1 MQAVSYIK
9 KYKENI
15 LVNRFIKVFSIDSLV
30 NASGVLLLP
39 VYLKLMTQAEFGL
52 FNYLLTIITT
62 GSLILNYGLSV
73 AQSKLYHAYKD
84 DEERGAFLFTLNML
98 QIFLLSGIF
107 FVLYILKLD
116 YRLISLLFRNEIDYE
131 SYRPAVSIAI
141 IVSVYSLIL
150 FNYFL
155 TSEKIGLVQKY
166 GFLKLI
172 LVHGTVITL
181 LYTMKDDSVMV
192 RLKYSFLAE
201 GFVILVFSYPYLKS
215 MFLRFSL
222 SQAVRSVKLGFPMML
237 AAIMGIII
245 NSGDKFFLERY
256 GNFIDLSI
264 YYLAFSVSAVIPII
278 FMTVQNVWLPLFFK
292 ENDFSMNIIKTRK
305 LVFYL
310 ACFLTG
316 ISLITLFVVEL
327 MLRFG
332 IISSEYRSVM
342 RVLPIVLL
350 TQILS
355 SIVPLYS
362 NYLIYFEKTY
372 LIPTVGFFIG
382 GICILLNLWLVPW
395 YGIYGAAASSFLT
408 HLVYLITEYTIV
420 TVYIRK
426 YQGLAHAR
434 QAF

>member
-1 MQAVSYIK
+1 MLYK
-9 KYKENI
+9 KYKEN
-15 LVNRFIKVFSIDSLV
+15 LVVNRFVKVFSIDGLV
-30 NASGVLLLP
+30 SASGVLLLP
-39 VYLKLMTQAEFGL
+39 VYLKLMTQSEFGL

-62 GSLILNYGLSV
+62 VSLILNYGLSV
-73 AQSKLYHAYKD
+73 AQSKLYHVYKD
-84 DEERGAFLFTLNML
+84 DEERGAFLFTLNMIQL
-98 QIFLLSGIF
+98 LFLSGILF
-107 FVLYILKLD
+107 ILYFLKLD

-131 SYRPAVSIAI
+131 SYRPAVSLAI

-150 FNYFL
+150 INYFL
-155 TSEKIGLVQKY
+155 TSEKIRLVQKF

-172 LVHGTVITL
+172 LVHGVVILL
-181 LYTMKDDSVMV
+181 LYTMKDDTVMV
-192 RLKYSFLAE
+192 RLKYSFLIE
-201 GFVILVFSYPYLKS
+201 GLVILIFSYPYLKS
-215 MFLRFSL
+215 MFLRFRL

-237 AAIMGIII
+237 AAIVGIII

-264 YYLAFSVSAVIPII
+264 YYLAFSLSAVIPII
-278 FMTVQNVWLPLFFK
+278 FITVQNVWLPLFFK
-292 ENDFSMNIIKTRK
+292 ENDISMNIIKTRK
-305 LVFYL
+305 LIVYL
-310 ACFLTG
+310 ACFLIG
-316 ISLITLFVVEL
+316 ISLVTLFAVGL
-327 MLRFG
+327 LLSFG

-382 GICILLNLWLVPW
+382 GICILLNLWLVPK
-395 YGIYGAAASSFLT
+395 YGIYGAATSSFLT

-426 YQGLAHAR
+426 YQGLTHAG
-434 QAF
+434 QAL